1 MSSPCVIPVNFP
13 AAIDNRPS
21 LPRIQYRIGRYSD
34 FRAQMLSLLDRSPLL
49 KGWTHRQPDDPGIA
63 LLEGAAI
70 LGDILTFYQELYA
83 NEAWLRTATWP
94 QSIAG
99 LVRLLGYRPAP
110 GLGGIGFVA
119 FEISGNSPATV
130 PAGFPFSSQIVGMP
144 APADF
149 ETSQSIVALPGLSRF
164 SLYAPSHVP
173 GIYVNQS
180 VFAVAAA
187 DLAAAGV
194 TLKANDRLMMVAD
207 SNVAN
212 RQISVIKSVSTQLDQ
227 TVITLVGTW
236 QPGDVSG
243 TMTAYKLGRTF
254 RAFGYNAPESEFVL
268 KTDNTL
274 TTQGVDTRMPYPEV
288 LQGFPLERRVDDLS
302 AGITML
308 LDLQVKAPFGH
319 PPSSSNHF
327 LAMTALSVSSG
338 AESVGPMTG
347 GITSV
352 AFEPPEPP
360 PTWPYYYAEQQS
372 TDRRTALCHEVKGSA
387 FSVSSVRQLVPAADT
402 SELDYFGDGISYEA
416 LDGRLLQFVSLNPD
430 DTASRVEEAT
440 ASIERSEIG
449 DPAAVGVRRLNI
461 APALTEFTLAD
472 FPLSNPAIVVFGN
485 VAPMTQG
492 KTQALV
498 PLGNGDSRQIYQSF
512 KLPKAPLTW
521 LLDEALTPP
530 REPGVT
536 ILIDEIEWTEVES
549 LFASGPKD
557 QVYILREDN
566 SGNTWVQFGDGVNG
580 AVLPSGV
587 GNVTAQYRTGNGA
600 NGWRQSGTK
609 PQPNGRVQN
618 LGQIRLY
625 DEITQGTADEDA
637 SHVRQTAPGRVEELG
652 RIVTLSDFEYEAMA
666 LPGVEKAL
674 AVWDTQENI
683 PLLTLTVLLS
693 DNTPPQVST
702 VQTAMSQANALRG
715 ADRFPVLVLDASL
728 EYVYLAATIGLLP
741 GYQIDPVT
749 AAVTAALGVLP
760 SDGTMAPAGGLFS
773 VDQRSLGE
781 EEYASRIEGTI
792 QNVEGVD
799 WAEVTALGSL
809 GTAEDPSTLGV
820 SAPPTLSPTISCAN
834 NRVLALYAAHFT
846 ASVGDA

>member
-13 AAIDNRPS
+13 VVIDNRPS

-110 GLGGIGFVA
+110 GLGGKGFVA
-119 FEISGNSPATV
+119 FEISGDSAVTV
-130 PAGFPFSSQIVGMP
+130 PAGFPFSAQLEEMP

-149 ETSQSIVALPGLSRF
+149 ETSQSIVAVPALSRF

-173 GIYVNQS
+173 GIYADQS

-187 DLAAAGV
+187 NLAAAGV
-194 TLKANDRLMMVAD
+194 ALKANDRLMMVDD
-207 SNVAN
+207 SNAAN
-212 RQISVIKSVSTQLDQ
+212 RQISVIKSVSTQLNQ
-227 TVITLVGTW
+227 TVITIVGTW
-236 QPGDVSG
+236 QSGDVGGS
-243 TMTAYKLGRTF
+243 MTAYKLGRTF
-254 RAFGYNAPESEFVL
+254 RAFGYNAPDAEFKL
-268 KTDNTL
+268 DPTTNTL
-274 TTQGVDTRMPYPEV
+274 TSKTVITYMLLSAI
-288 LQGFPLERRVDDLS
+288 LQGFPLERRADDLS

-308 LDLQVKAPFGH
+308 VDLQVSGSHISPYNYFH
-319 PPSSSNHF
+319 
-327 LAMTALSVSSG
+327 AMTALSLNG
-338 AESVGPMTG
+338 GTDSVGPMQG
-347 GITSV
+347 GITRV
-352 AFEPPEPP
+352 AFEPASTEPHLHAGLRF
-360 PTWPYYYAEQQS
+360 TN
-372 TDRRTALCHEVKGSA
+372 RRTAICHEVTGRGFRLSA
-387 FSVSSVRQLVPAADT
+387 VRKVVPRADT
-402 SELDYFGDGISYEA
+402 SEIDYFGDGTSYEA
-416 LDGRLLQFVSLNPD
+416 LDGRLLQFLALNPD
-430 DTASRVEEAT
+430 DTASRVQEAT

-449 DPAAVGVRRLNI
+449 EPAAVGVRRLSI
-461 APALTEFTLAD
+461 APALTDFTLAD

-485 VAPMTQG
+485 VVPMTQG

-512 KLPKAPLTW
+512 KVPKSPLTW

-530 REPGVT
+530 REPEVS
-536 ILIDEIEWTEVES
+536 ILVNEIEWTEVES

-566 SGNTWVQFGDGVNG
+566 SGNSWVQFGDGVNG

-618 LGQIRLY
+618 LGQISLY
-625 DEITQGTADEDA
+625 EEVTQGTADEDPA
-637 SHVRQTAPGRVEELG
+637 HVRQTAPGRVEELG
-652 RIVTLSDFEYEAMA
+652 RIVSLSDFEYEALA

-683 PLLTLTVLLS
+683 PLLKLTVLLAG
-693 DNTPPQVST
+693 NTPPQLGS
-702 VQTAMSQANALRG
+702 VQTAMSQANVLRG

-728 EYVYLAATIGLLP
+728 EYVYLAVTVGLLP
-741 GYQIDPVT
+741 GYQIDPVI
-749 AAVTAALGVLP
+749 AAITAALGVLP
-760 SDGTMAPAGGLFS
+760 SDGTESPSGGLFS
-773 VDQRSLGE
+773 VDQRSLGQ

-799 WAEVTALGSL
+799 WVEVTALGSL
-809 GTAEDPSTLGV
+809 GTAEDRSSLSVP
-820 SAPPTLSPTISCAN
+820 APPAFAPRISCAS

>member
-49 KGWTHRQPDDPGIA
+49 KGWTHRQPEDPGIA

-110 GLGGIGFVA
+110 GLGGIGFVT
-119 FEISGNSPATV
+119 FEISGNSPVTV

-144 APADF
+144 SPADF
-149 ETSQSIVALPGLSRF
+149 ETSQSIIAFPALSRF
-164 SLYAPSHVP
+164 SLYAPSYVP
-173 GIYVNQS
+173 GIYANQS
-180 VFAVAAA
+180 EFAVSAAA
-187 DLAAAGV
+187 LAAAGV
-194 TLKANDRLMMVAD
+194 TLKANDRLMMVDD

-212 RQISVIKSVSTQLDQ
+212 RQISVVKSVRTQLDQ
-227 TVITLVGTW
+227 TVVTIVGTW
-236 QPGDVSG
+236 QSGDVSG
-243 TMTAYKLGRTF
+243 TTTAYKLGRTF
-254 RAFGYNAPESEFVL
+254 RAFGYNAPATEFEL
-268 KTDNTL
+268 DPTTNTL
-274 TTQGVDTRMPYPEV
+274 TSKTVITCMLLSAI
-288 LQGFPLERRVDDLS
+288 LQGFPLERRADDLS

-308 LDLQVKAPFGH
+308 VDLQVSGSHINPYNYFQ
-319 PPSSSNHF
+319 
-327 LAMTALSVSSG
+327 AMTTLSVIG
-338 AESVGPMTG
+338 GTDSVGPMQD
-347 GITSV
+347 GITRV
-352 AFEPPEPP
+352 AFEPAFSG
-360 PTWPYYYAEQQS
+360 PYWHPGLRF
-372 TDRRTALCHEVKGSA
+372 TDRRTASCHEVTGRGFRLSA
-387 FSVSSVRQLVPAADT
+387 VRKVISPAVT
-402 SELDYFGDGISYEA
+402 SELDYFGDGTSYEA
-416 LDGRLLQFVSLNPD
+416 LDGRLLQFVALNPD
-430 DTASRVEEAT
+430 DTATRVEEAT
-440 ASIERSEIG
+440 ASIKRSEIG
-449 DPAAVGVRRLNI
+449 EPAAVGVRRLSI

-472 FPLSNPAIVVFGN
+472 FPLSNPAIVIYGN

-530 REPGVT
+530 REPEVS
-536 ILIDEIEWTEVES
+536 ILINQIEWTEVES

-587 GNVTAQYRTGNGA
+587 ANVIAHYRTGNAA

-625 DEITQGTADEDA
+625 DEVTQGTADEDSA
-637 SHVRQTAPGRVEELG
+637 HVRQTAPGRVEELG
-652 RIVTLSDFEYEAMA
+652 RIVSLSDFEYEALA

-683 PLLTLTVLLS
+683 PLLKLTVLLS
-693 DNTPPQVST
+693 DNTPPQLSS
-702 VQTAMSQANALRG
+702 VQTAMSQANVLRG

-728 EYVYLAATIGLLP
+728 EYVYLAVTMGLFP

-760 SDGTMAPAGGLFS
+760 SDGTVAPNGGLFS
-773 VDQRSLGE
+773 VNRRSLGQ

-799 WAEVTALGSL
+799 WVEVTALGSL
-809 GTAEDPSTLGV
+809 GTAEDPSALGLP
-820 SAPPTLSPTISCAN
+820 APPALAPIISCAN
-834 NRVLALYAAHFT
+834 NRVLALYAACFN

>member
-13 AAIDNRPS
+13 AIIDNRPS

-94 QSIAG
+94 QSIGG

-110 GLGGIGFVA
+110 GLGGTGFAA
-119 FEISGNSPATV
+119 FEVSGESAVTV
-130 PAGFPFSSQIVGMP
+130 PTGFSFSVQIVGMP

-149 ETSQSIVALPGLSRF
+149 ETSQSIVAVSALSRF

-173 GIYVNQS
+173 GIYANQS

-187 DLAAAGV
+187 DLAAAAV
-194 TLKANDRLMMVAD
+194 VLKANDRVMMVDDGNA
-207 SNVAN
+207 AN

-227 TVITLVGTW
+227 TVITIVGTW
-236 QPGDVSG
+236 QSGDVGGS
-243 TMTAYKLGRTF
+243 MTAYKLGRTF
-254 RAFGYNAPESEFVL
+254 RAFGYNAPATKFEL
-268 KTDNTL
+268 DPTTNTL
-274 TTQGVDTRMPYPEV
+274 TSKTVITCMSLSAIFE
-288 LQGFPLERRVDDLS
+288 GFPLERRADDLS

-308 LDLQVKAPFGH
+308 VDLQVCGYDISPYNYFQ
-319 PPSSSNHF
+319 
-327 LAMTALSVSSG
+327 AMTALSVIG
-338 AESVGPMTG
+338 GTDSVGPMQG
-347 GITSV
+347 GITRV
-352 AFEPPEPP
+352 AFQPARSEPHRH
-360 PTWPYYYAEQQS
+360 TGLRL
-372 TDRRTALCHEVKGSA
+372 TDRRTAICHEVTGRGFRLSA
-387 FSVSSVRQLVPAADT
+387 VRKVIRPADT
-402 SELDYFGDGISYEA
+402 SELDYFGDGTSYEA
-416 LDGRLLQFVSLNPD
+416 LDGRLLQFVALNPD
-430 DTASRVEEAT
+430 DTASRVEEVT
-440 ASIERSEIG
+440 ARIERSEIG
-449 DPAAVGVRRLNI
+449 EPAAVGVRRLSI
-461 APALTEFTLAD
+461 APALTEFTVAD

-485 VAPMTQG
+485 VVPTTQG

-530 REPGVT
+530 REPEVS
-536 ILIDEIEWTEVES
+536 ILVNEIEWKEVES

-566 SGNTWVQFGDGVNG
+566 SGKTWVQFGDGVNG

-587 GNVTAQYRTGNGA
+587 SNVTAQYRTGNGA

-618 LGQIRLY
+618 LSEIRMY
-625 DEITQGTADEDA
+625 DEVTQGTADEDPA
-637 SHVRQTAPGRVEELG
+637 HVRQAAPGRVEELG
-652 RIVTLSDFEYEAMA
+652 RIVSLSDFEYEALA

-674 AVWDTQENI
+674 AVWDTQENV
-683 PLLTLTVLLS
+683 PLLKLTVLLS
-693 DNTPPQVST
+693 DNTPPQLSS
-702 VQTAMSQANALRG
+702 VQTAMSQANVRRG
-715 ADRFPVLVLDASL
+715 ADRFAVLVLDATP
-728 EYVYLAATIGLLP
+728 EYVYLAVTVGLLA
-741 GYQIDPVT
+741 GYQIEPVT
-749 AAVTAALGVLP
+749 AALTAALGVLP
-760 SDGTMAPAGGLFS
+760 CDGTAAPSGGLFS
-773 VDQRSLGE
+773 VDQRGLGQ

-792 QNVEGVD
+792 QNVEGVG
-799 WAEVTALGSL
+799 WVEVTALGSL
-809 GTAEDPSTLGV
+809 GTAEDPSTLGLP
-820 SAPPTLSPTISCAN
+820 APPALAPRISCAN
-834 NRVLALYAAHFT
+834 DRVLALYAAHFT

>member
-1 MSSPCVIPVNFP
+1 MSRPCVIPVNFP
-13 AAIDNRPS
+13 AVIDNRPS
-21 LPRIQYRIGRYSD
+21 LPRIQYRMGRYSD

-49 KGWTHRQPDDPGIA
+49 KSWTHRGPGDPGIA

-83 NEAWLRTATWP
+83 NEALLRTATWP

-110 GLGGIGFVA
+110 GLGGTGFVA
-119 FEISGNSPATV
+119 FEVSGDSVATV
-130 PAGFPFSSQIVGMP
+130 STGFPFSAQIVGMP

-149 ETSQSIVALPGLSRF
+149 ETAQSIIAVPALSRF
-164 SLYAPSHVP
+164 SLYAPSYVP
-173 GIYVNQS
+173 GIYANQS
-180 VFAVAAA
+180 VFAVAAT
-187 DLAAAGV
+187 DLAAAGL
-194 TLKANDRLMMVAD
+194 TLKANDRLMMVDD
-207 SNVAN
+207 SNTAN
-212 RQISVIKSVSTQLDQ
+212 RQVSVIESVSTQLDQ
-227 TVITLVGTW
+227 TVISIVGNW
-236 QPGDVSG
+236 QSGDVGGS
-243 TMTAYKLGRTF
+243 MTAYKLGRTF
-254 RAFGYNAPESEFVL
+254 RAFGYNAPATEFGL
-268 KTDNTL
+268 DTTTNTL
-274 TTQGVDTRMPYPEV
+274 TSNTVVTSMSLHEI
-288 LQGFPLERRVDDLS
+288 LQSFPLERRVDDLS

-308 LDLQVKAPFGH
+308 VDLQVSGSHIRPYNYFQ
-319 PPSSSNHF
+319 
-327 LAMTALSVSSG
+327 AMTALSVNSG
-338 AESVGPMTG
+338 TDSVGPMQG
-347 GITSV
+347 GITRV
-352 AFEPPEPP
+352 AFEPASSEPYWY
-360 PTWPYYYAEQQS
+360 TELRF
-372 TDRRTALCHEVKGSA
+372 TNRRTAICHEVSGRGFRLSA
-387 FSVSSVRQLVPAADT
+387 VRKLVPGADT
-402 SELDYFGDGISYEA
+402 SELEYFGDGAGYEA
-416 LDGRLLQFVSLNPD
+416 LDGRLLQFVALNPD

-440 ASIERSEIG
+440 ASTERSEVG
-449 DPAAVGVRRLNI
+449 DPSAVGVRRLSI
-461 APALTEFTLAD
+461 APSLTEFTLAD

-530 REPGVT
+530 REPEVT
-536 ILIDEIEWTEVES
+536 ILVSEIEWTEVES

-600 NGWRQSGTK
+600 NGWRQSGTR
-609 PQPNGRVQN
+609 PQPNGRIQN

-625 DEITQGTADEDA
+625 DELTQGTADEDP

-652 RIVTLSDFEYEAMA
+652 RIVSLSDFEYEALA

-683 PLLTLTVLLS
+683 PLLQLTVLLS
-693 DNTPPQVST
+693 DNTPPQLSS
-702 VQTAMSQANALRG
+702 VQTAMSQANVLRG

-728 EYVYLAATIGLLP
+728 EYVYLGVTIGLLP

-749 AAVTAALGVLP
+749 AAVATALGVLP
-760 SDGTMAPAGGLFS
+760 SDGSAAPSGGLFS
-773 VDQRSLGE
+773 VDQRSLGQ

-799 WAEVTALGSL
+799 WVEATALGSL
-809 GTAEDPSTLGV
+809 GTAEDPSTLCLP
-820 SAPPTLSPTISCAN
+820 APPALAPRISCAN